1 LYLQIILAYDNF
13 NYLKDPKIFATYLDQ
28 LALCCLESDDGHL
41 AGQRVDLLHQEGQ
54 PGSTGLPVFQ
64 LVLLKIDR

>member
-1 LYLQIILAYDNF
+1 MRMHNIVTASNMSIRVCVAH
-13 NYLKDPKIFATYLDQ
+13 LDQ
-28 LALCCLESDDGHL
+28 LALCCLESDNGHL
-41 AGQRVDLLHQEGQ
+41 AGQRVDLLNQEGQ